1 MPNNTKNQRIVM
13 LLSIIKRGKGAQYLK
28 DLQENDV
35 VLHYQC
41 VGSGTAP
48 SEIMDILGL
57 GSSEK
62 DIMISFATQATAQR
76 LASKISK
83 NVGTSLSYQGL
94 FMIIPTSAFSRIST
108 EIIKKNSNDYTKGEG
123 EKMHSGYNY
132 SLILISVNRGFTDKV
147 MQTAKLAGA
156 TGGTIIKARLA
167 EAQIVEAYANEA
179 LNEEKEIVTILA
191 PDSVRN
197 QILESVNNEF
207 GLKSEAQGTVLSIPV
222 DKVFK
227 I

>member
-1 MPNNTKNQRIVM
+1 MANQNSRIVM
-13 LLSIIKRGKGAQYLK
+13 LLSIIKRGKSAQYLK
-28 DLQENDV
+28 ALQENDI

-41 VGSGTAP
+41 VGKGTAP
-48 SEIMDILGL
+48 SEMMHILGL
-57 GSSEK
+57 GSPEK

-76 LASKISK
+76 LATKLSK
-83 NVGTSLSYQGL
+83 NVGTNLSYQGL
-94 FMIIPTSAFSRIST
+94 FMVIPTSAFSRISA

-123 EKMHSGYNY
+123 EKMHSEYKY
-132 SLILISVNRGFTDKV
+132 SLILISVNRGYTDQV

-156 TGGTIIKARLA
+156 TGGTVIKARLA
-167 EAQIVEAYANEA
+167 DAQIVEAYANEI

-197 QILESVNNEF
+197 QILESVNKEF

>member
-1 MPNNTKNQRIVM
+1 MANNDSRIVM
-13 LLSIIKRGKGAQYLK
+13 LLSIIKRGKSGQYLK
-28 DLQENDV
+28 MLQENDV
-35 VLHYQC
+35 VLHYQA
-41 VGSGTAP
+41 VGDGTAP
-48 SEIMDILGL
+48 SEMLDILGL

-62 DIMISFATQATAQR
+62 DIMIGFATQKTAQR
-76 LASKISK
+76 MASKLTK
-83 NVGTSLSYQGL
+83 NVGTSLGYQGL
-94 FMIIPTSAFSRIST
+94 FMIISTSAFSRISA
-108 EIIKKNSNDYTKGEG
+108 EIIKKNSNDYTKGDG
-123 EKMHSGYNY
+123 EDMHSEYKY
-132 SLILISVNRGFTDKV
+132 SLILISVNRGYTDAV
-147 MQTAKLAGA
+147 MQTAKQAGA

-167 EAQIVEAYANEA
+167 EPQIIEAYANEK

>member
-1 MPNNTKNQRIVM
+1 MANQSSRIVM
-13 LLSIIKRGKGAQYLK
+13 LLSIIKRGKSAQYIK
-28 DLQENDV
+28 KLQENDV
-35 VLHYQC
+35 ILHYQC
-41 VGSGTAP
+41 VGKGTAP
-48 SEIMDILGL
+48 SEIMHILGL
-57 GSSEK
+57 GSPEK

-76 LASKISK
+76 LATSLSK
-83 NVGTSLSYQGL
+83 NVGTNLSYQGL
-94 FMIIPTSAFSRIST
+94 FMVIPTSAFSRISA

-123 EKMHSGYNY
+123 EKMHSEYQY
-132 SLILISVNRGFTDKV
+132 SLILISVNRGYTDKV

-156 TGGTIIKARLA
+156 TGGTVIKARLA
-167 EAQIVEAYANEA
+167 DAQIVEAYANEI
-179 LNEEKEIVTILA
+179 LTEEKEIVTILA

-197 QILESVNNEF
+197 QILESVNSEF